1 MERPDLPQ
9 LSFDEYYMG
18 LAIAVRRR
26 ANCVGTRVGAILV
39 KDNRVR
45 ATGYNGVPEHMTNC
59 VEGGCERCANRE
71 KYGGGEAYDL
81 CICVHAEQNALMVA
95 ARYGIAV
102 NGALIYTTVRPCFGC
117 TKELLQAG
125 VVGVRY
131 LYDWKPR
138 PEAEGAYRLI
148 QGRFGEGIK
157 RVVVLDPD
165 EAWAM
170 PPRSRELPAGGQEP
184 AIN

>member
-95 ARYGIAV
+95 ARYVIAV
-102 NGALIYTTVRPCFGC
+102 NGAPIYTTV
-117 TKELLQAG
+117 
-125 VVGVRY
+125 
-131 LYDWKPR
+131 
-138 PEAEGAYRLI
+138 LI
-148 QGRFGEGIK
+148 
-157 RVVVLDPD
+157 
-165 EAWAM
+165 
-170 PPRSRELPAGGQEP
+170 PALWQ
-184 AIN
+184 

>member
-1 MERPDLPQ
+1 MERPVLPQ
-9 LSFDEYYMG
+9 LSFDEYYMN
-18 LAIAVRRR
+18 LALAVRRR

-45 ATGYNGVPEHMTNC
+45 ATGYNGVPEHMANC
-59 VEGGCERCANRE
+59 EEGGCERCANRDRY
-71 KYGGGEAYDL
+71 KGGEGYDL

-131 LYDWKPR
+131 LYDWEPR
-138 PEAEGAYRLI
+138 RESESAYRLI
-148 QGRFGEGIK
+148 QSRFSEGIK
-157 RVVVLDPD
+157 RVPASDPD
-165 EAWAM
+165 AAWAM
-170 PPRSRELPAGGQEP
+170 PPRADEMRAGGQEP
-184 AIN
+184 TA

>member
-1 MERPDLPQ
+1 MERPVLPK
-9 LSFDEYYMG
+9 LSFDAYYMN
-18 LAIAVRRR
+18 LALAVRRR

-45 ATGYNGVPEHMTNC
+45 ATGYNGVPENMTNC
-59 VEGGCERCANRE
+59 DEGGCERCANRE
-71 KYGGGEAYDL
+71 QYRGGEGYDL

-95 ARYGIAV
+95 ARYGISV
-102 NGALIYTTVRPCFGC
+102 NGAIIYTTVRPCFGC

-138 PEAEGAYRLI
+138 PESEGAYKLI
-148 QGRFGEGIK
+148 QGRFTEGMK
-157 RVVVLDPD
+157 RVVVPDPD

-170 PPRSRELPAGGQEP
+170 PPKSGEMPAGGQEP
-184 AIN
+184 AVN